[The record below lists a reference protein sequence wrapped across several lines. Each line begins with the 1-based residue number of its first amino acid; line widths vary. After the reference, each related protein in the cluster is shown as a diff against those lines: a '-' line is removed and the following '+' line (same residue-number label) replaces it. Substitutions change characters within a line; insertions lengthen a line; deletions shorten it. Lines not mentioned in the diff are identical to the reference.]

1 MKCSGSKN
9 KKALYLNK
17 GLFVLII
24 GALVFTN
31 IVGTGLIFYLQVITL
46 VFIIY
51 LSSICVFIAKSCL
64 NTPSIRLLILIFN
77 YLVFFLFLA
86 KNVLKENELGNSVSF
101 ILLLLFI
108 PFIELYILKQ
118 RIVLNTPLLKTNFY
132 CEEEMFRTIIELR
145 CINPLRTAGFL
156 YPIKNKPD
164 KLKYLISNFNELPV
178 KSKEKHISKKK
189 KDDKYRF
196 LSSSLVGGKGVS
208 KIHEV
213 SIGTDEVENTSF
225 ELMRSRLLKRIFDIF
240 FSILVCVFVL
250 SWLYPVIFIF
260 IKIESQGP
268 VIFKQHREGLHGRPF
283 ICYKFRSMYS
293 NSFTDN
299 RSADSNDEKIT
310 KVGAFL
316 RRNSL
321 DELPQ
326 FLNVLYGSMSVV
338 GPRPHLKKLAQE
350 YQKEV
355 GNYTHR
361 HDVKP
366 GITGLA
372 QVSGYRGKIRKKAD
386 IKNRIRLD
394 IFYIKKR
401 SLVLDISIIIKTIY
415 NLFKGDENA
424 C

>member
-9 KKALYLNK
+9 KKTIYLYK
-17 GLFVLII
+17 VLFVLII
-24 GALVFTN
+24 GFFVSTK
-31 IVGTGLIFYLQVITL
+31 IVDTGLIFYLQAITL

-51 LSSICVFIAKSCL
+51 LLSIYVFVAKLCL
-64 NTPSIRLLILIFN
+64 NTFLIRLLILIFN
-77 YLVFFLFLA
+77 YLVFFLFYA
-86 KNVLKENELGNSVSF
+86 KNVLKENELGDFVSLV
-101 ILLLLFI
+101 LLLLFI
-108 PFIELYILKQ
+108 PFIEFYILKN
-118 RIVLNTPLLKTNFY
+118 RTVVNRPLLKTNFY
-132 CEEEMFRTIIELR
+132 FEEEVFRIIIELI
-145 CINPLRTAGFL
+145 CTNPLRTAGFL
-156 YPIKNKPD
+156 YQIKNKPNG
-164 KLKYLISNFNELPV
+164 LKYLTSNFNELPI
-178 KSKEKHISKKK
+178 KSKEKHWLKNK
-189 KDDKYRF
+189 KDWKYRF
-196 LSSSLVGGKGVS
+196 LSSSLVGEKAVS
-208 KIHEV
+208 KNHEV
-213 SIGTDEVENTSF
+213 SIGSDEVENTSF

-268 VIFKQHREGLHGRPF
+268 VIFKQHREGLHGRQF

-293 NSFTDN
+293 NSLTDN
-299 RSADSNDEKIT
+299 RSADSNDKRIT

-338 GPRPHLKKLAQE
+338 GPRPHLKRLAQE

-355 GNYTHR
+355 ENYIHR

-394 IFYIKKR
+394 VFYIKKR
-401 SLVLDISIIIKTIY
+401 SLGLDISIIIKTIY
-415 NLFKGDENA
+415 NLLKGDENA

>member
-1 MKCSGSKN
+1 M
-9 KKALYLNK
+9 
-17 GLFVLII
+17 
-24 GALVFTN
+24 
-31 IVGTGLIFYLQVITL
+31 
-46 VFIIY
+46 
-51 LSSICVFIAKSCL
+51 
-64 NTPSIRLLILIFN
+64 
-77 YLVFFLFLA
+77 
-86 KNVLKENELGNSVSF
+86 
-101 ILLLLFI
+101 
-108 PFIELYILKQ
+108 
-118 RIVLNTPLLKTNFY
+118 KTNFY
-132 CEEEMFRTIIELR
+132 FEEEVFRIIIELI
-145 CINPLRTAGFL
+145 CTNPLRTAGFL
-156 YPIKNKPD
+156 YQIKNKPNG
-164 KLKYLISNFNELPV
+164 LKYLTSNFNELPI
-178 KSKEKHISKKK
+178 KSKEKHWLKNK
-189 KDDKYRF
+189 KDWKYRF
-196 LSSSLVGGKGVS
+196 LSSSLVGEKAVS
-208 KIHEV
+208 KNHEV
-213 SIGTDEVENTSF
+213 SIGSDEVENTSF

-268 VIFKQHREGLHGRPF
+268 VIFKQHREGLHGRQF

-293 NSFTDN
+293 NSLTDN
-299 RSADSNDEKIT
+299 RSADSNDKRIT

-338 GPRPHLKKLAQE
+338 GPRPHLKRLAQE

-355 GNYTHR
+355 ENYIHR

-394 IFYIKKR
+394 VFYIKKR
-401 SLVLDISIIIKTIY
+401 SLGLDISIIIKTIY
-415 NLFKGDENA
+415 NLLKGDENA